1 MKNNSKNKTRK
12 KNIAK
17 LLSIVLTTLLL
28 IVLLISKYNDAQ
40 TSKNQE
46 IKYSEIINYI
56 DVKAISTY
64 INSNKI
70 FVTFTDQTKKFAY
83 ILSSNEFWEYVNQ
96 QQLLGNNIEISVDG
110 NSSSGTLGTTFSL
123 ISSILMIG

>member
-12 KNIAK
+12 KNIEK

-46 IKYSEIINYI
+46 IKYSASN
-56 DVKAISTY
+56 VKAISTY

-70 FVTFTDQTKKFAY
+70 FVTFTDQTKNSHIFPAVM
-83 ILSSNEFWEYVNQ
+83 NF
-96 QQLLGNNIEISVDG
+96 GN
-110 NSSSGTLGTTFSL
+110 
-123 ISSILMIG
+123 M

>member
-1 MKNNSKNKTRK
+1 MKNSSKNKTRK

-56 DVKAISTY
+56 
-64 INSNKI
+64 
-70 FVTFTDQTKKFAY
+70 
-83 ILSSNEFWEYVNQ
+83 EC
-96 QQLLGNNIEISVDG
+96 
-110 NSSSGTLGTTFSL
+110 
-123 ISSILMIG
+123 

>member
-1 MKNNSKNKTRK
+1 MKNNSKNKTWK

-56 DVKAISTY
+56 
-64 INSNKI
+64 
-70 FVTFTDQTKKFAY
+70 
-83 ILSSNEFWEYVNQ
+83 EC
-96 QQLLGNNIEISVDG
+96 
-110 NSSSGTLGTTFSL
+110 
-123 ISSILMIG
+123 

>member
-17 LLSIVLTTLLL
+17 LLSIVLTTLPL

-56 DVKAISTY
+56 
-64 INSNKI
+64 
-70 FVTFTDQTKKFAY
+70 
-83 ILSSNEFWEYVNQ
+83 EC
-96 QQLLGNNIEISVDG
+96 
-110 NSSSGTLGTTFSL
+110 
-123 ISSILMIG
+123 

>member
-56 DVKAISTY
+56 EMLKQLVPILILIRFLLHLQIKQK
-64 INSNKI
+64 NSHI
-70 FVTFTDQTKKFAY
+70 FPAVMNF
-83 ILSSNEFWEYVNQ
+83 
-96 QQLLGNNIEISVDG
+96 GN
-110 NSSSGTLGTTFSL
+110 
-123 ISSILMIG
+123 M

>member
-12 KNIAK
+12 KDIAK

-56 DVKAISTY
+56 
-64 INSNKI
+64 
-70 FVTFTDQTKKFAY
+70 
-83 ILSSNEFWEYVNQ
+83 EC
-96 QQLLGNNIEISVDG
+96 
-110 NSSSGTLGTTFSL
+110 
-123 ISSILMIG
+123 

>member
-46 IKYSEIINYI
+46 IQYSEIINYI
-56 DVKAISTY
+56 
-64 INSNKI
+64 
-70 FVTFTDQTKKFAY
+70 
-83 ILSSNEFWEYVNQ
+83 EC
-96 QQLLGNNIEISVDG
+96 
-110 NSSSGTLGTTFSL
+110 
-123 ISSILMIG
+123 

>member
-56 DVKAISTY
+56 
-64 INSNKI
+64 
-70 FVTFTDQTKKFAY
+70 
-83 ILSSNEFWEYVNQ
+83 EC
-96 QQLLGNNIEISVDG
+96 
-110 NSSSGTLGTTFSL
+110 
-123 ISSILMIG
+123 